1 MNCNEL
7 KIMKKVRIQDLKE
20 KKRLVCLTAY
30 TAPMAELIDKFT
42 DIILVGDSLGPVL
55 YGYKT
60 TREVSLDMIINHA
73 KAVVKKSKTSFVV
86 VDMPYGTYEHSKSVA
101 LRNAK
106 EIIRNSGADA
116 VKLEGGYKIHKT
128 IHHLTKN
135 KIKVMGHLGMLPQSI
150 KGKPT
155 VYGKKKTEKIQI
167 IEDLKLIE
175 KAGVFAIVIEC
186 TLESLVNKLIEIK
199 KVPLIGIGAS
209 KKCEGQILVT
219 EDILGITKF
228 RSRFLKKYMDFDSDA
243 KNAISK
249 FSKEVNNYKYPTKKH
264 CYK

>member
-1 MNCNEL
+1 
-7 KIMKKVRIQDLKE
+7 MKKARIKDLKE
-20 KKRLVCLTAY
+20 KKKLVCLTAY
-30 TAPMAELIDKFT
+30 TAPMAELIDNFT

-73 KAVVKKSKTSFVV
+73 KAVVEKSKTSFVV
-86 VDMPYGTYEHSKSVA
+86 VDMPYGTYEHSKSTA

-106 EIIRNSGADA
+106 KIIKDSGADA
-116 VKLEGGYKIHKT
+116 VKLEGGEKICKI

-150 KGKPT
+150 KSKPT
-155 VYGKKKTEKIQI
+155 VYGKKKNEKIQI
-167 IEDLKLIE
+167 INDLESIE

-186 TLESLVNKLIEIK
+186 TLESLVKKLIEIK
-199 KVPLIGIGAS
+199 TVPLIGIGAS
-209 KKCEGQILVT
+209 KECEGQILVT

-228 RSRFLKKYMDFDSDA
+228 KSRFLKRYMNFNSSAKDA
-243 KNAISK
+243 IAK
-249 FSKEVNNYKYPTKKH
+249 FSKDVNNCKYPTKKH
-264 CYK
+264 CY

>member
-1 MNCNEL
+1 MNQ
-7 KIMKKVRIQDLKE
+7 KDMKKVRIKDLIE
-20 KKRLVCLTAY
+20 KKKLVCLTAY

-86 VDMPYGTYEHSKSVA
+86 VDMPYGTYEHSKAAA

-106 EIIRNSGADA
+106 KIIKDSGADA
-116 VKLEGGYKIHKT
+116 VKLEGGYKIYKT

-150 KGKPT
+150 QGKPT
-155 VYGKKKTEKIQI
+155 VYGKKKSEKTQI
-167 IEDLKLIE
+167 IADLKLIE

-186 TLESLVNKLIEIK
+186 TLETLVKKLIEIK
-199 KVPLIGIGAS
+199 TVPFIGIGAS
-209 KKCEGQILVT
+209 KECEGQILVT

-228 RSRFLKKYMDFDSDA
+228 QSRFLKKYMNFTSNAKDA
-243 KNAISK
+243 IAK
-249 FSKEVNNYKYPTKKH
+249 FSKDVNNYKYPTKKH
-264 CYK
+264 CY

>member
-1 MNCNEL
+1 
-7 KIMKKVRIQDLKE
+7 MKKARIKDLKE
-20 KKRLVCLTAY
+20 KKKLVCLTAY
-30 TAPMAELIDKFT
+30 TAPMAELIDNFT

-86 VDMPYGTYEHSKSVA
+86 VDMPYGTYEHSKSTA

-106 EIIRNSGADA
+106 KIIKDSGADA
-116 VKLEGGYKIHKT
+116 VKLEGGEKICKI

-150 KGKPT
+150 KSKPT
-155 VYGKKKTEKIQI
+155 VYGKKKNEKLQI
-167 IEDLKLIE
+167 IKDLKSIE

-186 TLESLVNKLIEIK
+186 TLESLVKKLIEIK
-199 KVPLIGIGAS
+199 TVPLIGIGAS
-209 KKCEGQILVT
+209 KECEGQILVT

-228 RSRFLKKYMDFDSDA
+228 KSRFLKKYMNFNSSAKDA
-243 KNAISK
+243 IAK
-249 FSKEVNNYKYPTKKH
+249 FSKDVNNCKYPAKKH
-264 CYK
+264 CY

>member
-1 MNCNEL
+1 
-7 KIMKKVRIQDLKE
+7 MKKARIKDLKE
-20 KKRLVCLTAY
+20 KKKLVCLTAY
-30 TAPMAELIDKFT
+30 TAPMAELIDNFT

-86 VDMPYGTYEHSKSVA
+86 VDMPYGTYEHSKSTA

-106 EIIRNSGADA
+106 KIIKDSGADA
-116 VKLEGGYKIHKT
+116 VKLEGGEKISKI

-150 KGKPT
+150 KSKPI
-155 VYGKKKTEKIQI
+155 VYGKKKNEKLQI
-167 IEDLKLIE
+167 IKDLESIE

-186 TLESLVNKLIEIK
+186 TLESLVKKLIEIK
-199 KVPLIGIGAS
+199 TVPLIGIGAS
-209 KKCEGQILVT
+209 KECEGQILVT

-228 RSRFLKKYMDFDSDA
+228 KSRFLKKYMNFNSSAKDA
-243 KNAISK
+243 IAK
-249 FSKEVNNYKYPTKKH
+249 FSKDVNNCKYPTKKH
-264 CYK
+264 CY